1 MKTINCSFRADETLV
16 RDLDK
21 TAKSLG
27 ISRAEAIRTALSVG
41 LQAISAA
48 KRDASSAGFKGQ
60 TQTRLLIQMLSG
72 MFADEKQMDLLEALV
87 HNENT
92 K

>member
-27 ISRAEAIRTALSVG
+27 ISRAEAIRTTVGIG

-48 KRDASSAGFKGQ
+48 RRDASAAGFKGQ
-60 TQTRLLIQMLSG
+60 TQSRLLIQMLGG

-87 HNENT
+87 ELENA